1 MAEFG
6 DILEELLKDKGM
18 TQKDL
23 SEIIYVTT
31 GTISNYESGQYMP
44 DLQKLI
50 TLADYFGVTLDYLT
64 GRSASNLSP
73 DVFHELIAPKMT
85 VGNFIEDFKSLSPDR
100 QKALLL
106 IMQDMKISRM
116 LNQYSKKENS

>member
-6 DILEELLKDKGM
+6 DILEELRKDKGM

-64 GRSASNLSP
+64 GRSKLYPVEWTPA
-73 DVFHELIAPKMT
+73 V
-85 VGNFIEDFKSLSPDR
+85 
-100 QKALLL
+100 
-106 IMQDMKISRM
+106 
-116 LNQYSKKENS
+116 

>member
-6 DILEELLKDKGM
+6 DILEELRKDRGM

-23 SEIIYVTT
+23 SKIIFVTA
-31 GTISNYESGQYMP
+31 GTISNYESGQYKP
-44 DLQKLI
+44 DLPKLI
-50 TLADYFGVTLDYLT
+50 VLADYFGVSLDYLI
-64 GRSASNLSP
+64 GRSTSNLSP
-73 DVFHELIAPKMT
+73 DVIRELIAPKMT
-85 VGNFIEDFKSLSPDR
+85 DGNFIEDFKSLSPER

-106 IMQDMKISRM
+106 VMQDMKISRM

>member
-6 DILEELLKDKGM
+6 DILEELRKDKGM

-64 GRSASNLSP
+64 GSSASNHCPQNDSWKLYRG
-73 DVFHELIAPKMT
+73 FQ
-85 VGNFIEDFKSLSPDR
+85 KSLPRSAKGTFINHAGYEN
-100 QKALLL
+100 Q
-106 IMQDMKISRM
+106 QDAESI
-116 LNQYSKKENS
+116 Q